1 MADSEQLIRERAYQL
16 WMTEGC
22 PEGRADFHWH
32 VAREQ
37 VLASLRTAAPRA
49 ASKPRTKRIPAA
61 PSAGRPQRATRA
73 LKPAAQ
79 ALA

>member
-16 WMTEGC
+16 WLAEGC

-37 VLASLRTAAPRA
+37 VLASLRAPAPRVASNARKKRVPAAPRTTRPRRA
-49 ASKPRTKRIPAA
+49 AKDLT
-61 PSAGRPQRATRA
+61 
-73 LKPAAQ
+73 AAQ
-79 ALA
+79 ANA

>member
-16 WMTEGC
+16 WMAEGC

-37 VLASLRTAAPRA
+37 VLASLRAPASRA
-49 ASKPRTKRIPAA
+49 ASKPRKQRVPAA
-61 PSAGRPQRATRA
+61 PRTSRPRRAA
-73 LKPAAQ
+73 KDQAAAQ
-79 ALA
+79 THA